1 MTVHQTAD
9 KIAED
14 SIQELNDLI
23 GELDLFQK
31 EHELSTLLAK
41 CQPASTKTTQHAAQN
56 GQPMDFPTPQS
67 TGSVHS
73 TDEIDAAGLTM
84 RLKATTTTT
93 GTSGGTP
100 YEGQSIGS
108 GSAENGS
115 FNGSFDEDGSN
126 SGFENPSFR
135 YMHQDQINGNGNAV
149 AGGGS
154 QEIILIQDEELSGST
169 QKYLQDN
176 SEIVTLRCKDT
187 QRQSTEKNY
196 ASIGLGGIGN
206 DNLIVQGAGKGRAS
220 HGAGGAAGDPK
231 GGNINQQQQ
240 QRLSSFKVDAGQQ
253 SPQRTSLNGGC
264 QQQPSGISTLK
275 RNHSQNYSV
284 VGSPVDQLTAPGN
297 NGCTYSNGGGGGDL
311 SVMEPTMVVQVSPDG
326 KSRSKPTVSPRPTSL
341 SGSLFYSFKFFP
353 FTSSGELVT
362 FFLWWW
368 RFVVASDRMGR
379 RSAWC

>member
-1 MTVHQTAD
+1 MLTTRQTAD

-41 CQPASTKTTQHAAQN
+41 CQPPSMKTQHTAQN
-56 GQPMDFPTPQS
+56 GQPLDFPTPQ
-67 TGSVHS
+67 SVHS
-73 TDEIDAAGLTM
+73 TDEIDASSPTM
-84 RLKATTTTT
+84 RVKATA
-93 GTSGGTP
+93 TSGTP

-108 GSAENGS
+108 GGAENGS

-135 YMHQDQINGNGNAV
+135 HMHHQQDQINGNGNAV
-149 AGGGS
+149 AGS
-154 QEIILIQDEELSGST
+154 QDIILIQDEELSGST

-206 DNLIVQGAGKGRAS
+206 DNLIVQPGKGRTS
-220 HGAGGAAGDPK
+220 HGAGGAATAGDPK
-231 GGNINQQQQ
+231 GANNSNTQQ
-240 QRLSSFKVDAGQQ
+240 QRLSSFKMDAGQQ
-253 SPQRTSLNGGC
+253 SPQRTSLNGVC
-264 QQQPSGISTLK
+264 QPSGISTLK
-275 RNHSQNYSV
+275 RNHSQNYSCDNAV
-284 VGSPVDQLTAPGN
+284 TGSPVDQGHHHQQQHLATVTAPGN
-297 NGCTYSNGGGGGDL
+297 GCAYSNGGDL

-326 KSRSKPTVSPRPTSL
+326 KIRSKPTVSPRPTSL
-341 SGSLFYSFKFFP
+341 SGSLFYSFGFHSSTFP
-353 FTSSGELVT
+353 LCNWCHF
-362 FFLWWW
+362 
-368 RFVVASDRMGR
+368 RCCFVSVR
-379 RSAWC
+379 